1 MGGSMMYKDL
11 NENEIPRAGYVLGKH
26 VKLDKTGR
34 VDCDEQSV
42 INAMHDYANIKCKP
56 LNDLIFSLEQ
66 QLEERN
72 ISIAA
77 AERLI
82 PLDDDY
88 YNDSPEK

>member
-1 MGGSMMYKDL
+1 MMYKDL
-11 NENEIPRAGYVLGKH
+11 DENEIPRAGFVLLKH
-26 VKLDKTGR
+26 VNIDKTGWIES
-34 VDCDEQSV
+34 CEQSI
-42 INAMHDYANIKCKP
+42 INAMHEYANIKCKP

-82 PLDDDY
+82 PLDDNY